1 MKTNYKIMK
10 KPEITDEEI
19 LKHMDFDSLLTKH
32 QANTKNAISQRLK
45 WGITISVFSLAVV
58 LYFVIESDKQRTD
71 PIVSKETKEGNNT
84 TKPIQEHRLVAQD
97 SHQVRI
103 KDSKST
109 TTEAKKKIAKSESM
123 DSKIEAIKEDVYLEA
138 EPALGY
144 PHLYNYLNSNLQYPQ
159 EAVKDSIQ
167 GVESVSFII
176 SKDGQVT
183 KIEILNTLGA
193 PFDKEVLRLLEK
205 MPAWKPASLN
215 RRPVLSKV
223 SVPFTFKVKSSK

>member
-1 MKTNYKIMK
+1 MK

-19 LKHMDFDSLLTKH
+19 HKHMDFESLLAKH
-32 QANTKNAISQRLK
+32 HAIAKKSIHQKLTWGIAISVL
-45 WGITISVFSLAVV
+45 SVAVI

-71 PIVSKETKEGNNT
+71 PIVSKETKKGNNT
-84 TKPIQEHRLVAQD
+84 TKPIQEHHLVAQD
-97 SHQVRI
+97 SQQVRI

-109 TTEAKKKIAKSESM
+109 TTEQAKKKIAKSDSM

-205 MPAWKPASLN
+205 MPAWKPATLN
-215 RRPVLSKV
+215 GNPVLSKV
-223 SVPFTFKVKSSK
+223 SVPFTFRVKTSK